1 METTKNYF
9 IKDLG
14 VMFGR
19 SMRHVFR
26 SMDTII
32 TVSITPIAIMLLF
45 VYVFGG
51 AIKTD
56 KENYV
61 DYLLPG
67 IMLMTIGSGIA
78 YVAYRLFI
86 DKQRGIFER
95 FHSMPISRSTVLWG
109 HVLTSIISNGISIV
123 VIILVALLMGF
134 RSSASIIDWL
144 AVFGILGI
152 FTLALTWVAVI
163 AGLAAKTPD
172 GAGAFSYPIIF
183 LPFISSAFVPTE
195 TMPKAVRLFAE
206 NQPVTPIV
214 EAIRNL
220 LSNQPVGND
229 IWIAISWC
237 LGIIV
242 IAYLFAMR
250 LYKKI

>member
-1 METTKNYF
+1 MYHQK
-9 IKDLG
+9 
-14 VMFGR
+14 
-19 SMRHVFR
+19 
-26 SMDTII
+26 
-32 TVSITPIAIMLLF
+32 
-45 VYVFGG
+45 
-51 AIKTD
+51 
-56 KENYV
+56 
-61 DYLLPG
+61 
-67 IMLMTIGSGIA
+67 
-78 YVAYRLFI
+78 
-86 DKQRGIFER
+86 
-95 FHSMPISRSTVLWG
+95 
-109 HVLTSIISNGISIV
+109 
-123 VIILVALLMGF
+123 
-134 RSSASIIDWL
+134 
-144 AVFGILGI
+144 
-152 FTLALTWVAVI
+152 WVAVI

-250 LYKKI
+250 LYKRI